1 MGKLSARNKLY
12 MVIGLIAV
20 LAIAIVFLLI
30 LPKFQE
36 ASDLGARIDT
46 ENINLMN
53 AQTLLA
59 RRQSAKAQSA
69 ANEAELMDIAN
80 AIPDSPQLPTVIIE
94 MQNIANANG
103 VTLEGIAPS
112 DLEDGD
118 VAQAGATPAYSVL
131 PIDLVVWGQWRD
143 IIDFLGDIDHLDR
156 GVRVVS
162 MTFVYSADD
171 PDTEKDDSYIE
182 ANIGIEVY
190 AMATAA
196 TAPTASGIGS
206 SGTTDSSN

>member
-1 MGKLSARNKLY
+1 MGNLSARNKLY
-12 MVIGLIAV
+12 IAIGLIAV
-20 LAIAIVFLLI
+20 IVIAVVFLLI

-36 ASDLGARIDT
+36 ASDLGAQIDT
-46 ENINLMN
+46 ENINLMS

-94 MQNIANANG
+94 VQNIANSNG
-103 VTLEGIAPS
+103 VILQAIAPS

-118 VAQAGATPAYSVL
+118 VAQAGGTPAYSVL

-143 IIDFLGDIDHLDR
+143 IIDFLGDIDDLDR

-162 MTFVYSADD
+162 MTLTYVDDD
-171 PDTEKDDSYIE
+171 PDTKKDDSYIE

-190 AMATAA
+190 AMAAAA
-196 TAPTASGIGS
+196 TAPTPSAAGS
-206 SGTTDSSN
+206 SPTTDSSN